1 MDSTDERDLADY
13 WDQSVCCRACGILPP
28 KARTM
33 HNRTQAKAMRWGVA
47 LLAAFFA
54 ICSGCAESAL
64 QHHAPEE
71 HALIHGAPGEQRPV
85 GRELDKVSL
94 PDYVIEPPDVLTI
107 EALRVVPKSPYRIRP
122 LDALQIEVEGTPVDQ
137 PIRGFFIVEPG
148 GFVNLGPGYGK
159 VKVSD
164 RSLDEA
170 RDAVEQHLARTL
182 RAPQVSLTLAEAA
195 GVQSITG
202 QHTVGPDG
210 TINLGTYG
218 SVYIT
223 GLTIEQARGEI
234 ERHLSQFLEEP
245 RIAVEV
251 YTFGSKV
258 YYVITEGAGFGDNV
272 QRFPVTGSETVL
284 DAISQI
290 NGLSRLSS
298 KNIWIA
304 RPAPGGECFQI
315 LPVKWDDIVRGGGTS
330 TNYQILPGDRVFVEE
345 DHIIALDS
353 ALAKLTAPFER
364 ILGTSLLG
372 ANTVQTYQRFPGGF
386 NNQGG
391 F

>member
-1 MDSTDERDLADY
+1 MSSR
-13 WDQSVCCRACGILPP
+13 
-28 KARTM
+28 
-33 HNRTQAKAMRWGVA
+33 HQAIQVRNGAALLVA
-47 LLAAFFA
+47 LAAV
-54 ICSGCAESAL
+54 CSGCAQSAIE
-64 QHHAPEE
+64 HHPPAE
-71 HALIHGAPGEQRPV
+71 HAFIQGGPGEHRPV
-85 GRELDKVSL
+85 GRELDKVAL

-137 PIRGFFIVEPG
+137 PIRGYYIVEPG
-148 GFVNLGPGYGK
+148 GYVNLGPGYGK

-170 RDAVEQHLARTL
+170 RDAVEEHLARTL

-218 SVYIT
+218 SVYVT
-223 GLTIEQARGEI
+223 GMTIDEARAEI
-234 ERHLSQFLEEP
+234 ERHLSEFLEQP
-245 RIAVEV
+245 RIAVQV
-251 YTFGSKV
+251 FTFNSKA
-258 YYVITEGAGFGDNV
+258 YYVITEGAGFGDNL
-272 QRFPVTGSETVL
+272 QRFPITGNETVL
-284 DAISQI
+284 DAISQV

-304 RPAPGGECFQI
+304 RPAPSGECFQI
-315 LPVKWDDIVRGGGTS
+315 LPVKWDDIARAGGTA
-330 TNYQILPGDRVFVEE
+330 TNYQLLPGDRVFIEE
-345 DHIIALDS
+345 DHMIALDS
-353 ALAKLTAPFER
+353 ALAKLTSPFER

-372 ANTVQTYQRFPGGF
+372 ANTVQTFQRFPGGF
-386 NNQGG
+386 NNQG
-391 F
+391 FQ